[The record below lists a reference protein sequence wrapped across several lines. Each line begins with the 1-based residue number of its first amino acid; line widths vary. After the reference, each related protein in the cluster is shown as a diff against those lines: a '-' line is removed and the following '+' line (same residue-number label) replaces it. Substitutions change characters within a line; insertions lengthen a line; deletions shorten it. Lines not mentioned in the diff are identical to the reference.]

1 MAENRDERIR
11 QRAYEIWEREGRP
24 EGRHDE
30 HWRRAAEE
38 ELAREGAGTPAGAG
52 EEPKASSGRT
62 AGKATRQNGPETA
75 PADKRTASK
84 ATRAP
89 GEGAPRAKS
98 RKADTAGKNAN
109 ERTTPTPRT
118 R

>member
-24 EGRHDE
+24 EGSHDE

-38 ELAREGAGTPAGAG
+38 ELAREGARTTAGDG
-52 EEPKASSGRT
+52 EGRT
-62 AGKATRQNGPETA
+62 AGKATRQNGPGNA
-75 PADKRTASK
+75 PADKRTAAK

-89 GEGAPRAKS
+89 GEGAPRAKP
-98 RKADTAGKNAN
+98 RKADAAGKNAN
-109 ERTTPTPRT
+109 ERTTSTPRT